1 MIDMSPQ
8 AVTMRLRRVSQ
19 LRRLCLSLFYAKKKE
34 PLCSSVHE
42 EPETYNSP
50 ASETDSATIGS
61 RRDLVSPNK
70 RD

>member
-1 MIDMSPQ
+1 VIDMSPQ

-19 LRRLCLSLFYAKKKE
+19 LRRLCLSLFRAKKE
-34 PLCSSVHE
+34 ELPCSSVHE

-61 RRDLVSPNK
+61 RQDLVSPNK